1 MGTAAATSSSTVLC
15 MVIPSSEKLPAPN
28 ACPHMGSM
36 PMARPES
43 TEYPVMLAKPM
54 ASDPPAR
61 ARPPRRPR
69 KSIEIM
75 ERR

>member
-1 MGTAAATSSSTVLC
+1 
-15 MVIPSSEKLPAPN
+15 
-28 ACPHMGSM
+28 MGSM